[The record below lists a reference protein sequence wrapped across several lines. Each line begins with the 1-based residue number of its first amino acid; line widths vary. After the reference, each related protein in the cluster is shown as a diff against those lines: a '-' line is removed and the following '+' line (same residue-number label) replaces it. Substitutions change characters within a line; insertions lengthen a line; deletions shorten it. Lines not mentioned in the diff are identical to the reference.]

1 MLLSYS
7 FSNFHSFAETTK
19 VSFVLNQRDTVHGW
33 DRTSPSGERVTT
45 AMAVLGANGAGKSN
59 LIKVGPFVAWFVS
72 NSFSLQPEEPL
83 AFTTHQM
90 HMKSPAKF
98 EVELDD
104 PLDGTR
110 WLYKLRASENHV
122 EHESLQRRSYNTGSR
137 YSYVFERDW
146 NGKGYDVKQQGFG
159 LADAEAAK
167 VRPNVSLISWGKQYG
182 AELAIRAADLHLSS
196 NLRMLGRDTLT
207 DGALFNAAEF
217 FSSNEPLQTQM
228 RTLLKSWDLGLSDVR
243 LHQYDNRAPGD
254 TNKKRIW
261 YPMGVHE
268 SKGSKFELPFDL
280 ESTGTQTALALL
292 WRLLPV
298 LADGGVAFIDE
309 LESDLHPHMIEPIL
323 RLFHDRETNP
333 HDAQIIFT
341 CQSPEVLKILQRAQ
355 VIFVEK
361 VDCAST
367 AYRGDEIEGLT
378 SAQNLYAK
386 YMSGAL
392 GAVPQV

>member
-59 LIKVGPFVAWFVS
+59 LVRVGPFLAWFVS
-72 NSFSLQPEEPL
+72 NSFSLQPDEPL
-83 AFTTHQM
+83 NFMPHLANSGST
-90 HMKSPAKF
+90 SEF
-98 EVELDD
+98 EVELDAH
-104 PLDGTR
+104 DGVR
-110 WLYKLRASENHV
+110 WLYQLRTSHV
-122 EHESLQRRSYNTGSR
+122 RVEREALYRRSIDTGAR
-137 YSYVFERDW
+137 FSYVFERDW
-146 NGKGYDVKQQGFG
+146 NGKDYDVKQQGFG

-182 AELAIRAADLHLSS
+182 AEMAIQVASLRLFS
-196 NLRMLGRDTLT
+196 NLSVSLIGTLE
-207 DGALFNAAEF
+207 DASLLSAAEF
-217 FSSNEPLQTQM
+217 FGLNKQLQTQL
-228 RTLLKSWDLGLSDVR
+228 RSLLRMWDLGLSDVR
-243 LHQYDNRAPGD
+243 IHTSELQLPGD
-254 TNKKRIW
+254 VAKKRIW

-268 SKGSKFELPFDL
+268 SKGHKFELPFAA
-280 ESTGTQTALALL
+280 ESRGTQTAF
-292 WRLLPV
+292 RLLRHVLPA
-298 LADGGVAFIDE
+298 LADGGVTFIDE

-323 RLFHDRETNP
+323 RLFHDPETNP
-333 HDAQIIFT
+333 YGAQIIFT

-355 VIFVEK
+355 VMFVEK

>member
-19 VSFVLNQRDTVHGW
+19 VSFVLNQRDNVHGW
-33 DRTSPSGERVTT
+33 ERKSPSGERVTT

-59 LIKVGPFVAWFVS
+59 LVKVGPFLAWFVS
-72 NSFSLQPEEPL
+72 NSFSLQPDEPL
-83 AFTTHQM
+83 NFMQHEANTG
-90 HMKSPAKF
+90 SPAEF
-98 EVELDD
+98 EVELDAR
-104 PLDGTR
+104 DGTR
-110 WLYKLRASENHV
+110 WLYQLRTSLVRV
-122 EHESLQRRSYNTGSR
+122 EREALYRRNTGAGSR

-146 NGKGYDVKQQGFG
+146 NGKDYDVKQQGFG

-182 AELAIRAADLHLSS
+182 AEMAVRIARFPLFSNLNPTILATIKDSFLSS
-196 NLRMLGRDTLT
+196 
-207 DGALFNAAEF
+207 AAEF
-217 FSSNEPLQTQM
+217 FGSNIPLQAQM
-228 RTLLKSWDLGLSDVR
+228 RALLKGWDLGLSDVR
-243 LHQYDNRAPGD
+243 IHLFENKLLADADN
-254 TNKKRIW
+254 KRSWHPVGI
-261 YPMGVHE
+261 HE
-268 SKGSKFELPFDL
+268 SNGHRFELPFSS
-280 ESTGTQTALALL
+280 ESRGTQTAF
-292 WRLLPV
+292 RLLRHV
-298 LADGGVAFIDE
+298 LPALAEGGVAFIDE

-323 RLFHDRETNP
+323 RLFHDKETNP
-333 HDAQIIFT
+333 RDAQIIFT

-355 VIFVEK
+355 VMFVEK

>member
-45 AMAVLGANGAGKSN
+45 TMAVLGANGAGKSN
-59 LIKVGPFVAWFVS
+59 LVRVGPFLAWFVS
-72 NSFSLQPEEPL
+72 NSFSLQPTEPL
-83 AFTTHQM
+83 DFMPHEANSG
-90 HMKSPAKF
+90 SPSEF
-98 EVELDD
+98 EVELDAH
-104 PLDGTR
+104 DGTR
-110 WLYKLRASENHV
+110 WLYQLKTSVMRV
-122 EHESLQRRSYNTGSR
+122 EREALYRRSTDAGAR

-146 NGKGYDVKQQGFG
+146 NGKDYDVKQKGFG

-167 VRPNVSLISWGKQYG
+167 VRPNVSFISWGKQYG
-182 AELAIRAADLHLSS
+182 AELAVRIAGLRMFS
-196 NLRMLGRDTLT
+196 NLSASLMSSIENASLLS
-207 DGALFNAAEF
+207 AAEF
-217 FSSNEPLQTQM
+217 FGSNELLQNQM
-228 RTLLKSWDLGLSDVR
+228 RSLLKSWDLGLSDVR
-243 LHQYDNRAPGD
+243 IHLLENKLLGD
-254 TNKKRIW
+254 VAKRRTW
-261 YPMGVHE
+261 YPVGIHE
-268 SKGSKFELPFDL
+268 SNGHKFELPFAS
-280 ESTGTQTALALL
+280 ESRGTQTALKLLKHVLPAL
-292 WRLLPV
+292 
-298 LADGGVAFIDE
+298 AEGSAAFIDE

-355 VIFVEK
+355 VMFVEK